1 MRYLLTLLRQPTVNL
16 VLDPFM
22 GSGTT
27 GVACVQLGIPFVGI
41 ERNAEYFEI
50 ARRRIAHA
58 QAQMAAQPVAEQLE
72 LL

>member
-22 GSGTT
+22 GSGST
-27 GVACVQLGIPFVGI
+27 GVAAVMLGLPFVGI
-41 ERNAEYFEI
+41 ERDPEYYEI
-50 ARRRIAHA
+50 ARRRIAA
-58 QAQMAAQPVAEQLE
+58 ARPLAAQPQAEQLE